1 MAPEP
6 GHPST
11 SGEKKAPPAT
21 DRRPSRRGFQAFP
34 LFFTA
39 AALYAAIAVPAWML
53 QYLGWLPAWQQ
64 APAGWHAHEMVF
76 GYALAVVGGYL
87 ITKGSR
93 GIILTAFGLWL
104 AGRLAHFGPG
114 LPAPVVV
121 LVDLAYP
128 ALLFV
133 LAGLPFLRAAKSWR
147 NALFG
152 VIVGAFLIAQG
163 LYRLGD
169 IGLVAEGEERGLLLA
184 IDLVTLLLFAMGG
197 RLIAAATSGALQRKG
212 AYLKGAAQPS
222 LERAGVLCL
231 VAVAVLDGIQLG
243 RPATAVFSAAAGAVI
258 LIRLVRWRTWK
269 VIDVAEASV
278 LHLGYV
284 WLAVGLLV
292 QAAGRGFD
300 LMTPLTAVH
309 GTMIGGLGVLSL
321 AVMGRTAQQRLRRPL
336 GVPPLLAT
344 AIGLMSLAVVLR
356 VLASLAGPVV
366 TLLAGAAAAWSLAF
380 VCFGIFLLRLL
391 AGRPETPPAV

>member
-1 MAPEP
+1 MVPDP
-6 GHPST
+6 GHST
-11 SGEKKAPPAT
+11 ASGKDEAPPARN
-21 DRRPSRRGFQAFP
+21 RRLLRRGFQAFP
-34 LFFTA
+34 LFFPA
-39 AALYAAIAVPAWML
+39 AALYAALAVPVWL
-53 QYLGWLPAWQQ
+53 LEYLGWLPAWQQ
-64 APAGWHAHEMVF
+64 APAGWHGHEMVF

-93 GIILTAFGLWL
+93 VAILTAFGLWL

-114 LPAPVVV
+114 LPAPVVI

-128 ALLFV
+128 AVLFV

-152 VIVGAFLIAQG
+152 VIVGAFLLAQVLYHLGGAG
-163 LYRLGD
+163 LL
-169 IGLVAEGEERGLLLA
+169 AEGEQRGLLLA
-184 IDLVTLLLFAMGG
+184 IDLVILLLFAMGG
-197 RLIAAATSGALQRKG
+197 RLIAATTSGALQRKG

-231 VAVAVLDGIQLG
+231 VAVAVLDGVQWGL
-243 RPATAVFSAAAGAVI
+243 PVTAAFSAVAGMVI
-258 LIRLVRWRTWK
+258 LIRLVRWQAWK
-269 VIDVAEASV
+269 VIGVAEASV

-292 QAAGRGFD
+292 QAASRAFD
-300 LMTPLTAVH
+300 LMTPLTAAH
-309 GTMIGGLGVLSL
+309 GAMVGGLGVLSL
-321 AVMGRTAQQRLRRPL
+321 SVMGRTVQQRLRRPL
-336 GVPPLLAT
+336 DVPPMLLI

-356 VLASLAGPVV
+356 VLASLTDPAI

-380 VCFGIFLLRLL
+380 VCFTFFLLRLL
-391 AGRPETPPAV
+391 TGVTGTMDR

>member
-6 GHPST
+6 GHPT
-11 SGEKKAPPAT
+11 ASGKDEAPPAR
-21 DRRPSRRGFQAFP
+21 DRRPLRRGFQAFP

-39 AALYAAIAVPAWML
+39 AALYASIAVPVWVIE
-53 QYLGWLPAWQQ
+53 YLGWLPAWQR

-93 GIILTAFGLWL
+93 VAILTAFGLWL

-114 LPAPVVV
+114 LPAPAAI

-128 ALLFV
+128 ALLFM

-152 VIVGAFLIAQG
+152 VVVGAFLLAQI
-163 LYRLGD
+163 LYRLGGA
-169 IGLVAEGEERGLLLA
+169 GLLAEGEERGLLLA
-184 IDLVTLLLFAMGG
+184 IDLVILLLFAMGG
-197 RLIAAATSGALQRKG
+197 RLIAAATSGALQRRG

-231 VAVAVLDGIQLG
+231 VAVAVLDGVQWGL
-243 RPATAVFSAAAGAVI
+243 PATAALSAVAGIVI
-258 LIRLVRWRTWK
+258 FIRLVRWRAWK
-269 VIDVAEASV
+269 VIDVTEASV

-300 LMTPLTAVH
+300 LMTPMTAAH
-309 GTMIGGLGVLSL
+309 GAMVGGLGVLSL
-321 AVMGRTAQQRLRRPL
+321 AVMGRAAQQRLRRPL
-336 GVPPLLAT
+336 DVPPMLMA

-356 VLASLAGPVV
+356 VLASLTEPVIA
-366 TLLAGAAAAWSLAF
+366 LLVGAAASWSLAF
-380 VCFGIFLLRLL
+380 ACFTFFLLRLL
-391 AGRPETPPAV
+391 TGVMGTMDR

>member
-6 GHPST
+6 GHPT
-11 SGEKKAPPAT
+11 ASGKDEAPAAR
-21 DRRPSRRGFQAFP
+21 DRRARRRGFQAFP

-39 AALYAAIAVPAWML
+39 AALYAAIAVPVWVL
-53 QYLGWLPAWQQ
+53 EYLGWLPAWQQ
-64 APAGWHAHEMVF
+64 APAGWHGHEMAF

-93 GIILTAFGLWL
+93 VAILTAFGLWL

-114 LPAPVVV
+114 LPAPVAI

-152 VIVGAFLIAQG
+152 VIVGAFLLAQV
-163 LYRLGD
+163 LHRLGGA
-169 IGLVAEGEERGLLLA
+169 GLLPEGEQHGLLLA
-184 IDLVTLLLFAMGG
+184 IDLVILLLFAMGG
-197 RLIAAATSGALQRKG
+197 RLIAATTSGALQRKG
-212 AYLKGAAQPS
+212 VSLRGAAQPS

-231 VAVAVLDGIQLG
+231 VAIAMLDGVQWG
-243 RPATAVFSAAAGAVI
+243 MPATAALSAAASAVI
-258 LIRLVRWRTWK
+258 LIRLVRWRAWK
-269 VIDVAEASV
+269 VIGVAEASV

-284 WLAVGLLV
+284 WLAVGLMV
-292 QAAGRGFD
+292 QAASRAFD
-300 LMTPLTAVH
+300 LMTPLTAAH
-309 GTMIGGLGVLSL
+309 GAMVGGLGVLSL
-321 AVMGRTAQQRLRRPL
+321 AVMGRTALQRLRRPL
-336 GVPPLLAT
+336 DVPPLLMA

-356 VLASLAGPVV
+356 VLASLTEPVIA
-366 TLLAGAAAAWSLAF
+366 LLAGAATAWTLAF
-380 VCFGIFLLRLL
+380 VCFTVFLLRLL
-391 AGRPETPPAV
+391 TGVTGTMDR

>member
-11 SGEKKAPPAT
+11 SGEKGAPPAAE
-21 DRRPSRRGFQAFP
+21 RRPSRRGFQAFP

-39 AALYAAIAVPAWML
+39 AALYAAIAVPVWVL

-64 APAGWHAHEMVF
+64 APAGWHGHEMVF

-114 LPAPVVV
+114 LPAPVAI

-169 IGLVAEGEERGLLLA
+169 IDLLAEGEERGLLLA
-184 IDLVTLLLFAMGG
+184 IDLVILLLFAMGG
-197 RLIAAATSGALQRKG
+197 RLIAAATSGALQRRG
-212 AYLKGAAQPS
+212 VYLKGAAQPS

-231 VAVAVLDGIQLG
+231 VAVAVLDGIQVG
-243 RPATAVFSAAAGAVI
+243 FPATAALSAAAGVVI
-258 LIRLVRWRTWK
+258 LIRLVCWRAWK

-278 LHLGYV
+278 LHLGYA

-292 QAAGRGFD
+292 QAASRAFD

-309 GTMIGGLGVLSL
+309 GAMIGGLGVLSL
-321 AVMGRTAQQRLRRPL
+321 AVMARTAQQRLRRPL
-336 GVPPLLAT
+336 GVPPILAT
-344 AIGLMSLAVVLR
+344 AIGLMSMAVVLR
-356 VLASLAGPVV
+356 VLSSLTEPIVA
-366 TLLAGAAAAWSLAF
+366 LLTTAATAWSLAF
-380 VCFGIFLLRLL
+380 VCFSVFLLRLL
-391 AGRPETPPAV
+391 IRSDI